1 MVSKLRIEYANPSN
15 LSDSIVIDYR
25 LRSTSIVKRW
35 LEKVA
40 QAQELYTIDDSARF
54 YGFGSYEVQV
64 KDALDRINHNI
75 TVINLHK
82 QIITRTLTDIN
93 DQDTLNYLHN
103 IFEIHHG
110 LLDQQDDEDWLLLP
124 ESVKYALADLNLCVH
139 RCESVARG
147 AEPRHVVT
155 WYGLPKTDILELEDY
170 DRVQYTWT
178 AGTVFLN
185 YVEIGKTLE
194 DLTFD
199 NDQYI
204 AAGAFQP
211 FRHYSADFVVRFFEQ
226 TPAQAA
232 EKRAIIEQYYR
243 DHKSFFGEWHTHY
256 KPGNIPVADI
266 VGAVPFA
273 ELESRQ
279 YVKSVNFIQE

>member
-1 MVSKLRIEYANPSN
+1 MVSKLRIEYANPLD
-15 LSDSIVIDYR
+15 LSDSVSVDYQ
-25 LRSTSIVKRW
+25 LRSTSVIDRW
-35 LEKVA
+35 HQKVLLA
-40 QAQELYTIDDSARF
+40 QQQYQIDDPKRF
-54 YGFGSYEVQV
+54 YGFGSYAEQV
-64 KDALDRINHNI
+64 EDALDRINHNI
-75 TVINLHK
+75 TVINLHE
-82 QIITRTLTDIN
+82 QIITRTLTDVT

-110 LLDQQDDEDWLLLP
+110 LLDQQTDTRWLDLP
-124 ESVKYALADLNLCVH
+124 NSVKQALADLNLCVH

-155 WYGLPKTDILELEDY
+155 WYGLPKNDTLELADY
-170 DRVQYTWT
+170 DQVAYEWEP
-178 AGTVFLN
+178 GTVFLN

-194 DLTFD
+194 DLAFD

-204 AAGAFQP
+204 APGAFQP

-226 TPAQAA
+226 TPAQSA

-243 DHKSFFGEWHTHY
+243 DHKSFFGEWHPHY
-256 KPGNIPVADI
+256 RIGNIPVADI
-266 VGAVPFA
+266 VGDVPFA

-279 YVKSVNFIQE
+279 YVKSVNFI

>member
-1 MVSKLRIEYANPSN
+1 MVSKLRIEYANPAD
-15 LSDSIVIDYR
+15 LSDFIAVDYQ
-25 LRSTSIVKRW
+25 LRSTSIVERW

-40 QAQELYTIDDSARF
+40 RAQEFYTIDDPGRF

-75 TVINLHK
+75 TVINLHN
-82 QIITRTLTDIN
+82 QLITRTLTDIN

-147 AEPRHVVT
+147 AQPRHVVT
-155 WYGLPKTDILELEDY
+155 WYGLPKNNVLELEDY
-170 DRVQYTWT
+170 DQVQYTWT

-194 DLTFD
+194 DLAFD

-204 AAGAFQP
+204 AAEAFQP

-226 TPAQAA
+226 TVEQAN
-232 EKRAIIEQYYR
+232 EKRAIIDAYYR
-243 DHKSFFGEWHTHY
+243 SQKNFFGEWHTHY
-256 KPGNIPVADI
+256 RPGNIAVADI
-266 VGAVPFA
+266 IDAVPFK

-279 YVKSVNFIQE
+279 YVKSVNFI